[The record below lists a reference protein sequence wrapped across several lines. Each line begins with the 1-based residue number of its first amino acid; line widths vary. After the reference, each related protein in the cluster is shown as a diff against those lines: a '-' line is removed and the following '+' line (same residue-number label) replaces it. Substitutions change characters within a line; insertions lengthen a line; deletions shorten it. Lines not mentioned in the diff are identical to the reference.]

1 MEKGLSK
8 SRVEGILSEATG
20 LERKYEWLE
29 ASKLYEQAL
38 SMVDEEDN
46 FRRGEIQE
54 KIGYCLQRAAFQAE
68 SREEFVER
76 LRKAVEAYEA
86 ARGLH
91 ERVAD
96 EVGAG
101 WALRCGAVTRYLE
114 HWIES
119 DPSEKRRLLDEC
131 LDLERNALETFWD
144 GGDELEY
151 GRTYNELELVSL
163 YRAFRERD
171 RQVRKGFF
179 EEGLAWGEKA
189 VAVLSEI
196 GDPQEI
202 ARSYYNLAFYLGYFS
217 QWFVEDP
224 EEQEECRLKCLEYF
238 RKALES
244 SEMVEDDYTIGLSQ
258 YGLGRAQ
265 QAMRHY
271 ERALECGEKTQ
282 DNYLKAEALHWLA
295 YETYWKAIATDD
307 PDQRRKL
314 ADEAMEFY
322 EKSQYHYSL
331 ISYQTL
337 SGGKLGAPAP
347 GGQAEYYLDR
357 AGWEIDPQKKRQ
369 SLEKSE
375 KDGLEALKVAEDW
388 DIPISIYRMF
398 HILSRTLTALARLET
413 DFEAKRGLLEK
424 ALKYRERNLEIF
436 EQWTPFSYWNM
447 GVYHDLFAQIKAEL
461 AFIQQD
467 HSIKMRLLEDAA
479 LSKEKSLRFFD
490 TIMPFNEKRGQI
502 NYFAPL
508 SEYQDGF
515 GKILSRLYEETKNP
529 EHLKRAIGIWQR
541 AIESASKLEMFSR
554 IAESYWKIAKA
565 QITIGEQTKAAESF
579 EHASESYKK
588 AAEKIPQLKDFY
600 QEHASYMQAW
610 SEFERAKQR
619 HAEKRYLIAKEHY
632 EKAAELHKS
641 TERWSYLAPNYLAW
655 ARLEEA
661 EDLSRREETEEARDL
676 FQQATGLFKEA
687 KGSIEIKLRT
697 IQDEEERKLLASLA
711 QASDIRRD
719 YCLGRTAL
727 EEGRILDR
735 QGDHLASSRRYGS
748 AAETFKSIAGTSEE
762 AQREFQPLVCLC
774 EAWQKMTQA
783 EAEASPDMYVEASQH
798 FENVKDHSVDERSKR
813 LALGHSRFCRAL
825 EAGARF
831 EDINDI
837 AYYNEAI
844 KHLESAARHYVRA
857 GFKSASDYAKATRRL
872 FDAYVYMDSA
882 SKETEPQKKAR
893 YYLMAE
899 RVLETSAGAFLTT
912 KHPEKSKEVERLL
925 NTVRVERELATSLSE
940 VLHAPTT
947 VSTTEAF
954 TAPLPTRE
962 EATGLERFENAD
974 IQANLI
980 LGKGDVKV
988 GDDVDIEIELVN
1000 AGKAPAQL
1008 IKVEEIIPE
1017 GFEVSSAPNICRVED
1032 SYLDMKGRTLNPLKT
1047 AELKIVLRP
1056 LDKGTYHLRPR
1067 VLYLDEAGKYR
1078 SHEPEPAT
1086 VVVKELGIKGWLRGP
1101 TR

>member
-1 MEKGLSK
+1 MSK
-8 SRVEGILSEATG
+8 SRVEGILGEATG

-29 ASKLYEQAL
+29 ASGLYEKAL
-38 SMVDEEDN
+38 RLVDEGDY

-54 KIGYCLQRAAFQAE
+54 KIGCCLQRAAFQAE

-76 LRKAVEAYEA
+76 LRRAVEAFEVA
-86 ARGLH
+86 HGLH

-101 WALRCGAVTRYLE
+101 WALRCGAISRYLE

-119 DPSEKRRLLDEC
+119 EPSEKKRLLDEC
-131 LDLERNALETFWD
+131 LDLEKSALEAFWD

-151 GRTYNELELVSL
+151 GRTYNELEFVSL
-163 YRAFRERD
+163 YRAFREWD
-171 RQVRKGFF
+171 RQVRKGLI

-189 VAVLSEI
+189 VAALSEV
-196 GDPQEI
+196 GDQQEI
-202 ARSYYNLAFYLGYFS
+202 ARSYNNLVFTLGHFT

-224 EEQEECRLKCLEYF
+224 EEQEEYRLKCLGYL

-258 YGLGRAQ
+258 YILGRATAQ
-265 QAMRHY
+265 EQAMRHY

-295 YETYWKAIATDD
+295 FETYWKAIATDD

-322 EKSQYHYSL
+322 DKAQCLYSL

-337 SGGKLGAPAP
+337 GGGKLGAPAP

-357 AGWEIDPQKKRQ
+357 AGWEIDPQKKRE

-436 EQWTPFSYWNM
+436 EQWTPFHYWNM
-447 GVYHDLFAQIKAEL
+447 GVYHYLFAQIKEEL

-490 TIMPFNEKRGQI
+490 TIMPFNEKKGQI

-508 SEYQDGF
+508 SEYQDGY

-529 EHLKRAIGIWQR
+529 EHLRRAIGIWQR

-600 QEHASYMQAW
+600 REHASYMSAW
-610 SEFERAKQR
+610 SEFMRAKQR

-632 EKAAELHKS
+632 EKAAELYKS
-641 TERWSYLAPNYLAW
+641 TERWSYLALNYLAW
-655 ARLEEA
+655 AQLEEA

-676 FQQATGLFKEA
+676 FQQATSLFKEA

-697 IQDEEERKLLASLA
+697 IQDEEERELLASLV

-719 YCLGRTAL
+719 YCLGRSTL
-727 EEGRILDR
+727 EDARILDR

-748 AAETFKSIAGTSEE
+748 AAETFKGIAGTSEE
-762 AQREFQPLVCLC
+762 AQKELQQLICLC
-774 EAWQKMTQA
+774 QAWQKMTQA
-783 EAEASPDMYVEASQH
+783 EARASPELYVEASKL
-798 FENVKDHSVDERSKR
+798 FEEATEHSPDERSMR
-813 LALGHSRFCRAL
+813 LALGHSCFCRAL

-831 EDINDI
+831 EYMRDHG
-837 AYYNEAI
+837 YYTEATRQ
-844 KHLESAARHYVRA
+844 LESAASYYVRA
-857 GFKSASDYAKATRRL
+857 GFKSAADYAEATQRL
-872 FDAYVYMDSA
+872 FDSYVYMDSA
-882 SKETEPQKKAR
+882 GREADPLKKSR
-893 YYLMAE
+893 FYLMAE
-899 RVLETSAGAFLTT
+899 RVLETSAGSYLTA

-925 NTVRVERELATSLSE
+925 GRVREKREMAASLSE
-940 VLHAPTT
+940 LMHAPTT

-954 TAPLPTRE
+954 TAPSPTRE
-962 EATGLERFENAD
+962 EAVGLERFENAD

-980 LGKGDVKV
+980 LGGREVKV
-988 GDDVDIEIELVN
+988 GDDINIEIELVN

-1008 IKVEEIIPE
+1008 IKVEEIIPR
-1017 GFEVSSAPNICRVED
+1017 GFEVSSAPDICRVED
-1032 SYLDMKGRTLNPLKT
+1032 SYLDMKGRTLLPLKT

-1056 LDKGTYHLRPR
+1056 LDKGTYQIKPR

-1078 SHEPEPAT
+1078 SHEPESAT
-1086 VVVKELGIKGWLRGP
+1086 VVVKELGVKGWLRGP